1 MRWSEPK
8 RQHQALTLLGLSA
21 DRPAGMRQRRV
32 KLCQRRL
39 PASSRCTLRN
49 FVFLA
54 RVAAA
59 PASLHFRPLNMI
71 DAALAFLNRQLPFP
85 LDESSFAAC
94 AAVFSVVVA
103 LLAIRLSSKPGGST
117 HQF

>member
-21 DRPAGMRQRRV
+21 DRPAEAATCQIVSKAPAGIESMPAE
-32 KLCQRRL
+32 KLCFSGERL
-39 PASSRCTLRN
+39 PRPLCI
-49 FVFLA
+49 
-54 RVAAA
+54 
-59 PASLHFRPLNMI
+59 FRPLNMI